1 MSNPKVE
8 TLREAL
14 GVLEDL
20 MVPEHLQSVALKFLL
35 SEEDARAHK
44 PAVGKTNSE
53 RRSANVS
60 GETGDLRS
68 FISATQPK
76 GAVAEIPAL
85 LFWARA
91 NESKE
96 TFNEKDVVELYRRA
110 ALRPPKDIA
119 QSFRDLYSKKYMRLE
134 AVDGE
139 KGHVR
144 LSRVGDDFVIHDLL
158 AKEN

>member
-8 TLREAL
+8 ALSEAL

-35 SEEDARAHK
+35 SGENAPAHK
-44 PAVGKTNSE
+44 HAGKTNSE
-53 RRSANVS
+53 RRSATVS

-144 LSRVGDDFVIHDLL
+144 LSRVGEDFVIHDLL